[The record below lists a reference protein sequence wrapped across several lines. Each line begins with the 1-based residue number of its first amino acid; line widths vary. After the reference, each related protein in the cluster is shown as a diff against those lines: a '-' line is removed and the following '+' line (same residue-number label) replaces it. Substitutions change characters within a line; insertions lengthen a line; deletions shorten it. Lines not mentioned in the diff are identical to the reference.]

1 VRGAAPVG
9 GGSINHAARVELATG
24 TVFVKYSDR
33 APPGLFAAE
42 AEGLRALAGAGSGL
56 VVPRVLAV
64 SDAFLAME
72 WLEPAAETAS
82 SAERLGRGVAL
93 LHRASA
99 ATWGWAADNFIATLP
114 QPNAPAASWAEF
126 WRARRLQPQL
136 ERARAT
142 GHAPGSEREW
152 ERLWERL
159 PDLLA
164 PAEQDGPS
172 LLHGDL
178 WSGNALSTAASPA
191 LVDPAVYHG
200 HREVDLAMTELFG
213 GFGARFHDTYAEA
226 WPPLPG
232 YREERRAVY
241 QLFPLLVHVNLFG
254 GGYGAR
260 TAEVLR
266 SIVG

>member
-33 APPGLFAAE
+33 APPGSFAAE

-114 QPNAPAASWAEF
+114 QPNPPAASWAEF
-126 WRARRLQPQL
+126 WRARRLQPRL
-136 ERARAT
+136 ERARAA
-142 GHAPGSEREW
+142 GRAPGSEREW

-178 WSGNALSTAASPA
+178 WSGNALSTAAGPA

-213 GFGARFHDTYAEA
+213 GFGARFHDAYAEA

-254 GGYGAR
+254 GGYAAR

-266 SIVG
+266 SLVG